1 MWCTIVGCRFFYVG
15 IPNRTGVL
23 TVGNSNRTVAR
34 RRRNRVITIR
44 GLFFCGDGHPSTLSY
59 YFYHHH
65 TETFLYPIIIICL
78 QPVAAHNFSW
88 FLVPRTTFCTFH
100 FRRWSHPLPT
110 WPFSCPT
117 QLYGGT
123 TILNLQT
130 LWSCFWETH
139 GKSWRA
145 SCLHNC
151 TEELLFNLQTR
162 VFERHGK
169 SWRAQN
175 WRIVPMFQGEVGYLI
190 G

>member
-123 TILNLQT
+123 TILNTHDQFLET
-130 LWSCFWETH
+130 LKVACPKLTVPTVGRDKNS
-139 GKSWRA
+139 
-145 SCLHNC
+145 
-151 TEELLFNLQTR
+151 R
-162 VFERHGK
+162 VSLDE
-169 SWRAQN
+169 A
-175 WRIVPMFQGEVGYLI
+175 IVE
-190 G
+190 